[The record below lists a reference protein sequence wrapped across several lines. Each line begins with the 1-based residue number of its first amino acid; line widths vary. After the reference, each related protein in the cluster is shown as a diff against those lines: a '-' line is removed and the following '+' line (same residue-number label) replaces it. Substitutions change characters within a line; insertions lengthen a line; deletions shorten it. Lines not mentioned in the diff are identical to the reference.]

1 MGKSGIEKKKRKI
14 EVKLKTISIKE
25 TVPGKVKNYFYE
37 LFVFSLETVFYID
50 IIKKKIVKT
59 NVLNYL
65 LPSENIQQ
73 YKLVSNSC

>member
-1 MGKSGIEKKKRKI
+1 M
-14 EVKLKTISIKE
+14 
-25 TVPGKVKNYFYE
+25 KNYFYE
-37 LFVFSLETVFYID
+37 LFVFSPETVFYID

-65 LPSENIQQ
+65 LPSENTQQ